1 MELLI
6 NIAVAL
12 EMIFVNLTT
21 SYLCLKK
28 KASNLKIISVLTIF
42 TVVVVSM
49 SLLFITRMKIYGNGN
64 GLFAIIGFIYLLP
77 LKYLYDEPLNR
88 IMVVVCSSWIYTMFV
103 FSLSVH
109 IARLFDMYS
118 FSLTAFTV
126 QTTIYAL
133 TVYPF
138 LKFVK
143 EKFIYVLKN
152 IPDRTNKYLQN
163 ASLTWFATAVVVNLA
178 FVQYDNSYLK
188 LIAILFL
195 AANALTSYLL
205 IHTVVKG
212 SKNIELL
219 QKIAYTDNLTQLR
232 NRTSLFREADD
243 LVKSE
248 IPFSLIYMDLNSF
261 KSINDNY
268 GHLTGDEYLKRFAKE
283 ASSVLGASGALYRM
297 SGDEFI
303 CLYTGDDVEKLLNEL
318 VVRNWK
324 SFQDIKVDFLG
335 VSLGH
340 VSFPEDGLA
349 LDYLIKEADKRMYEH
364 KNSQDNIPS
373 YIIS

>member
-1 MELLI
+1 MELFV

-12 EMIFVNLTT
+12 EMIFVNIIT

-28 KASNLKIISVLTIF
+28 KASNLKIISVFTIF
-42 TVVVVSM
+42 TIMVVAM
-49 SLLFITRMKIYGNGN
+49 SLIFITKMKIYGNGN
-64 GLFAIIGFIYLLP
+64 GLFSIIGFIYLFP
-77 LKYLYDEPLNR
+77 LKYLYDEPFNR

-109 IARLFDMYS
+109 IAKLFYMYNL
-118 FSLTAFTV
+118 SLTALTV
-126 QTTIYAL
+126 QTTIYLL

-138 LKFVK
+138 LRFVK

-152 IPDRTNKYLQN
+152 IPYTTNKYLQN

-178 FVQYDNSYLK
+178 FVQENNSYLK

-205 IHTVVKG
+205 IHTIVKG
-212 SKNIELL
+212 SKSIELL

-232 NRTSLFREADD
+232 NRTSLFREAED
-243 LVKSE
+243 LIKNEV
-248 IPFSLIYMDLNSF
+248 PFLLIYMDLNEF

-283 ASSVLGASGALYRM
+283 ASSVFGASGALYRM

-303 CLYTGDDVEKLLNEL
+303 CIYMGDNVERLTNEI
-318 VVRNWK
+318 VVREWT

-335 VSLGH
+335 VSLGY
-340 VSFPEDGLA
+340 VSFPEDGIA

-364 KNSQDNIPS
+364 KKSQDNIHRK
-373 YIIS
+373 

>member
-1 MELLI
+1 MSP
-6 NIAVAL
+6 V
-12 EMIFVNLTT
+12 
-21 SYLCLKK
+21 SYTQL
-28 KASNLKIISVLTIF
+28 
-42 TVVVVSM
+42 
-49 SLLFITRMKIYGNGN
+49 
-64 GLFAIIGFIYLLP
+64 
-77 LKYLYDEPLNR
+77 
-88 IMVVVCSSWIYTMFV
+88 
-103 FSLSVH
+103 
-109 IARLFDMYS
+109 
-118 FSLTAFTV
+118 
-126 QTTIYAL
+126 
-133 TVYPF
+133 
-138 LKFVK
+138 
-143 EKFIYVLKN
+143 
-152 IPDRTNKYLQN
+152 
-163 ASLTWFATAVVVNLA
+163 
-178 FVQYDNSYLK
+178 
-188 LIAILFL
+188 
-195 AANALTSYLL
+195 LTSYLL
-205 IHTVVKG
+205 IHTIVKG

-364 KNSQDNIPS
+364 KNSQDKIPS